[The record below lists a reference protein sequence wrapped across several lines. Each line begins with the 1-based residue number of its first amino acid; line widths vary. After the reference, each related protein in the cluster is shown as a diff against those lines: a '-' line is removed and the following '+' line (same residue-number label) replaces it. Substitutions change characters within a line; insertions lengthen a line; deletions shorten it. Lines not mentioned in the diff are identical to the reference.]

1 MKTPIQS
8 GGEAMPEDTR
18 DIGDACDV
26 LCRAIYL
33 NEVLF
38 MAGGSQ
44 SDRKLANAI
53 TTQCDFIND
62 LLMDAKAILYANI
75 EREGGAS

>member
-8 GGEAMPEDTR
+8 GGEAMPETR
-18 DIGDACDV
+18 DVGDACDV

-38 MAGGSQ
+38 MAGESLP
-44 SDRKLANAI
+44 DPLLANAI

-62 LLMDAKAILYANI
+62 LLEDAKSILYANI
-75 EREGGAS
+75 KQEGHRA